1 MWRYMLI
8 IITLWAGGM
17 ATNAAATAPSLT
29 LNQLVVKMAIADGVS
44 MDEAVDSMKLRAN
57 QLNMKL
63 VAHQPLSQELKALN
77 LPDARRTE
85 IFQFCDAP
93 IAKEM
98 IDFEIIFAAFMPC
111 RIALVEDKAGK
122 GWLIMMNPEF
132 FLTMV
137 TLPETLQQKATKIRD
152 NLMQIISAAA
162 QGEL

>member
-8 IITLWAGGM
+8 IALWAGGM
-17 ATNAAATAPSLT
+17 AVAASEKPALD
-29 LNQLVVKMAIADGVS
+29 LNQLVVKMSIADGIS
-44 MDEAVDSMKLRAN
+44 MDEAVDSIKLRAN

-77 LPDARRTE
+77 IPDVRRIE

-98 IDFEIIFAAFMPC
+98 IDFDMAFAAFMPC
-111 RIALVEDKAGK
+111 RITLVEDKAGK
-122 GWLIMMNPEF
+122 GWLVMMNPEF

-137 TLPETLQQKATKIRD
+137 TLPEALKQKATKVRD
-152 NLMQIISAAA
+152 SLMQIISAGA